1 MFRLWSM
8 EMKRAYGGMRFLL
21 SVLLVSLLYIIGGTD
36 RMSQAC
42 ISHTMSHVG
51 DVLGDAQ
58 LAPWAELLPV
68 LALLPYGASLC
79 EDLAQKYHQAIIL
92 RSGYRKYIAVKAIVA
107 CIASG
112 GVLALGE
119 MLFLVVMSLLRAA
132 LPAAPEAYFS
142 CEAYLKAW
150 ADGGQWLPYFAFF
163 VWLQFLYGMI
173 WGAEAVFVS
182 VWTRDRALV
191 YASPL
196 LTSSLLNIIY
206 NLFGWAGVYGVSI
219 GITRQRSSVVLPIL
233 MQLTGQL
240 LLPTLTLLLVY
251 FLLMQRRLE
260 RDA

>member
-1 MFRLWSM
+1 MFRLWFM
-8 EMKRAYGGMRFLL
+8 EMKRASGMRFPL
-21 SVLLVSLLYIIGGTD
+21 SVLLVAFLYIIGGMD
-36 RMSQAC
+36 RLSQAC
-42 ISHTMSHVG
+42 ISHTMSLMG

-58 LAPWAELLPV
+58 LAPWMELLPV

-79 EDLAQKYHQAIIL
+79 EDRAQKYHQAIIL

-107 CIASG
+107 CIVSG
-112 GVLALGE
+112 CVLALGE
-119 MLFLVVMSLLRAA
+119 TLFLMILLLLRSA
-132 LPAAPEAYFS
+132 LPAAPESYFS
-142 CEAYLKAW
+142 CEPYLKAW
-150 ADGGQWLPYFAFF
+150 ADGGRWLPFFAFF

-196 LTSSLLNIIY
+196 LTSSLLNVIY

-219 GITRQRSSVVLPIL
+219 GITRQRGSAVLPIL
-233 MQLTGQL
+233 AQLTGQL
-240 LLPTLTLLLVY
+240 LLPTLTLLLAY

-260 RDA
+260 RHA